1 MFLTDKA
8 RYEDYYKDLKMSLDN
23 VLYKDHDG
31 TIYLCPRNFVTDLY
45 SIPNALAW
53 LVGDSAGRDCRPAL
67 IHDFQCCYHAG
78 LVVTLTEEQLKRLG
92 YLHLHHSDS
101 RNVDLLVCENIP
113 KCYLKLPAKSKGEV
127 NDLLGRMM
135 KDLDVDKRK
144 LIRVGV
150 AFNFNFYWSK
160 NEFDW
165 NKLYKIDNHY
175 KR

>member
-8 RYEDYYKDLKMSLDN
+8 RYEDYYKDLKISLDN

-67 IHDFQCCYHAG
+67 LHDFICATHKAIQ
-78 LVVTLTEEQLKRLG
+78 VNLTEAQLKE
-92 YLHLHHSDS
+92 
-101 RNVDLLVCENIP
+101 VCEDIP
-113 KCYLKLPAKSKGEV
+113 INYLSLVTFSKGQA
-127 NDLLGRMM
+127 NNILGRAMES
-135 KDLDVDKRK
+135 LDIDKRK

-150 AFNFNFYWSK
+150 AFNFNYYWNWDKDYSLK
-160 NEFDW
+160 DNCY
-165 NKLYKIDNHY
+165 KLYQHY
-175 KR
+175 DR